1 MVQCL
6 NKHRRSFETAADLDI
21 EISDSETPVIGID
34 EKTLKQPLFKVKN
47 GLKKKSCKQLSNLK
61 IVHL

>member
-6 NKHRRSFETAADLDI
+6 NKHRRSFDTVADLDI
-21 EISDSETPVIGID
+21 EISDSETPVTGID

-47 GLKKKSCKQLSNLK
+47 GLKKKKL
-61 IVHL
+61 